1 MTAPVITRSGVPSA
15 RVAHDCPMDSR
26 ADLPPPKTT
35 SFPPA
40 QRSSCTSISR
50 LGSARRVRS
59 PAVGPYDAT
68 YSEREIL
75 AIETPSA
82 QTPQAAHNTPALDR
96 HELHFHGNAWL
107 EPDGA
112 ARKHVQAFAPR
123 LFPVEQ
129 IGRASGRERVCQYV
143 SISVVAVSLKK
154 KQPLIK
160 SKSQAKH

>member
-1 MTAPVITRSGVPSA
+1 M
-15 RVAHDCPMDSR
+15 
-26 ADLPPPKTT
+26 
-35 SFPPA
+35 
-40 QRSSCTSISR
+40 
-50 LGSARRVRS
+50 RS

-68 YSEREIL
+68 YSEQEIL

-123 LFPVEQ
+123 LFPVEL
-129 IGRASGRERVCQYV
+129 ERGIDLGKMKMRPHLYWTVGPVDHRHCGDLEPGV
-143 SISVVAVSLKK
+143 DLDITLA
-154 KQPLIK
+154 IK
-160 SKSQAKH
+160 DFAGDERFGLDRKSTRLNSSH

>member
-1 MTAPVITRSGVPSA
+1 M
-15 RVAHDCPMDSR
+15 
-26 ADLPPPKTT
+26 
-35 SFPPA
+35 
-40 QRSSCTSISR
+40 
-50 LGSARRVRS
+50 RS

-112 ARKHVQAFAPR
+112 ARKHVQAFAPS
-123 LFPVEQ
+123 LFPVELERG
-129 IGRASGRERVCQYV
+129 IDLGKMKRRPHSYLHRKSGVEGKCV
-143 SISVVAVSLKK
+143 SVRGSLGVSEN
-154 KQPLIK
+154 
-160 SKSQAKH
+160 